1 MREVETVKERC
12 IDDLVPSKGCG
23 TPAEENEWMFDARND
38 QERID
43 YMDVV
48 AGESASYNELY

>member
-1 MREVETVKERC
+1 VKERC